1 MKTPLLIIGLLALVL
16 SKNNSF
22 ADSPLTSTPFAEA
35 YKTEAIVV
43 KATNSEGVLTKELMG
58 YLAEKNNPIAI
69 KMAIINQ
76 LGWDFS
82 GTSKSTDYLNYLKS
96 IGRCKSQNDL
106 LKKGQKDDLLCMAYI
121 KAMDN
126 YFEVDAA
133 IKFAEAAVTKNPK
146 SYTFQIIRALI
157 KAQKAMATDW
167 CQVYQLAHTVRTNTM
182 LDRDMN
188 DAAIKIIFD
197 YMDLYKEECK

>member
-1 MKTPLLIIGLLALVL
+1 MKTPFILIGLLTLVL
-16 SKNNSF
+16 FNTHSF

-35 YKTEAIVV
+35 YKTEAIII
-43 KATNSEGVLTKELMG
+43 KATNSGGVLTKELME
-58 YLAEKNNPIAI
+58 YLVEKNNPIAL
-69 KMAIINQ
+69 KMAVINQ

-82 GTSKSTDYLNYLKS
+82 GTSKSTDFLNYLKS

-106 LKKGQKDDLLCMAYI
+106 LKKGSKDDLLCMAYI

-133 IKFAEAAVTKNPK
+133 IKFAEAAVKKNPK

-157 KAQKAMATDW
+157 KAQKAMGTDW
-167 CQVYQLAHTVRTNTM
+167 CQVYQLAHTVRTNTS
-182 LDRDMN
+182 LDKDMN

>member
-1 MKTPLLIIGLLALVL
+1 MKFRALILALIFIG
-16 SKNNSF
+16 SNAF

-35 YKTEAIVV
+35 YKTETIIL
-43 KATNSEGVLTKELMG
+43 KAANSGGVLTMDLME

-69 KMAIINQ
+69 KMAVINQ

-82 GTSKSTDYLNYLKS
+82 GTSKATDFLNYLKS
-96 IGRCKSQNDL
+96 IGHCKSQNDL
-106 LKKGQKDDLLCMAYI
+106 LKKGSKDDLLCMAYI

-126 YFEVDAA
+126 YFEVDVA
-133 IKFAEAAVTKNPK
+133 IKFAEAAVKKNPK
-146 SYTFQIIRALI
+146 SYTFQIITALI

-167 CQVYQLAHTVRTNTM
+167 CSVYQLAHNVRTNTI
-182 LDRDMN
+182 LERDMN